1 MRNFLLYI
9 KLCVVLLL
17 AACGSG
23 SSQLAIIGP
32 KELVTVND
40 AQGNPVEKTIYHQI
54 PDFQFIDQDNKP
66 FSQDMLEGKIY
77 VADFFFTTCPTICKD
92 MSGHLVELQHA
103 LKKMDNFHIVS
114 HTVSPE
120 IDTPDVLKAYA
131 DRIGADTKNWSFVTG
146 TNEAIYDIAFQGYY
160 VNASEDSLAPGG
172 FLHSEYFVLIDR
184 EGRIR
189 SGVNEQG
196 MPRAV
201 YDGTNPE
208 HVRQLINDIKTLE
221 KEYH

>member
-1 MRNFLLYI
+1 MLRYLVLV
-9 KLCVVLLL
+9 LVVFVVS
-17 AACGSG
+17 C
-23 SSQLAIIGP
+23 SSKPSRLAIIGP
-32 KELVTVND
+32 KEIVVVKD
-40 AQGNPVEKTIYHQI
+40 AEGNPVEKTVYHHI
-54 PDFQFIDQDNKP
+54 PEFHFVDQDNQP
-66 FSQDMLEGKIY
+66 FTNKNLEGKIY

-92 MSGHLVELQHA
+92 MSGHLVELQGA
-103 LKKMDNFHIVS
+103 LRKMDNLHIVS

-120 IDTPDVLKAYA
+120 IDTPGVLKAYA
-131 DRIGADTKNWSFVTG
+131 DGIGADTKNWSFVTG
-146 TNEAIYDIAFQGYY
+146 DKESIYEIAFSGYY

-172 FLHSEYFVLIDR
+172 FLHSEYFVLVDR

-196 MPRAV
+196 AARAV

-221 KEYH
+221 KEYR